1 MLARRLTAVTYRD
14 TWTREGPAQH
24 MLKLR
29 ASIMSLRYA
38 RDRPPRLRNLP
49 SAGGCMT
56 MPQKDVAP
64 HAKQSMQHI
73 E

>member
-29 ASIMSLRYA
+29 ASIMSLCYA
-38 RDRPPRLRNLP
+38 RDRPPRP
-49 SAGGCMT
+49 E
-56 MPQKDVAP
+56 P
-64 HAKQSMQHI
+64 AKCWRLHDYATEGHRTPAKHPMQHI